1 MDLVARTVGND
12 TRGWILCIIS
22 GIACLFGASI
32 ICVDAI
38 VRLFPGKRNFRI
50 EESNVFLA
58 CSLSLSFGVM
68 LFSSLYSMLPESKRY
83 LINDGWADRTAGLI
97 MMACFVGG
105 FFGIQIISRLLHQ
118 YIPSHVVGCDH
129 THAGASAS
137 QKRSRSHSHS
147 HGHGDSHDHRHSR
160 RSLFRNRSSH
170 AHEHKTIKNGT
181 AISASEST
189 PLLTTSDPE
198 ALRRHAS
205 ARGDEMEERPP
216 TPLNVRGRART
227 DDPNAMRKPSIF
239 QVQKRVMSFVKD
251 TKCGCDESGSCYG
264 YTDPCGQECFKHLT
278 THPSQGSSRASVL
291 QTTTGPFYPHT
302 GSMFQGGRP
311 QPDEELGEEG
321 VGPHFRTSRATSRE
335 PLSLDED
342 DTIDGQGDVS
352 SSTEDVDEADE
363 HHHHVPTNAFLS
375 IGLQT
380 SIAIALHKFPEG
392 FITYATNH
400 ASPALG
406 FNVFMALFVH
416 NISEGFA
423 MALPLYMALGS
434 RWKAM
439 IWSSL
444 LGGLSQ
450 PMGAGLAALWFG
462 LASHNNVKPS
472 PVVYAC
478 LFAITAGIMVSV
490 ALQLFV
496 ESLSLNHN
504 RNLCIFFGFIGMAIL
519 GLSNALFGGH

>member
-1 MDLVARTVGND
+1 MELVTMTVGND

-32 ICVDAI
+32 ICVDAF
-38 VRLFPGKRNFRI
+38 VRLIPGKQNFRI

-83 LINDGWADRTAGLI
+83 LINDNWPDRTAGLI
-97 MMACFVGG
+97 MMVCFVGG
-105 FFGIQIISRLLHQ
+105 FFGIQTISRLLHQ
-118 YIPSHVVGCDH
+118 HIPSHVVGCDH
-129 THAGASAS
+129 THADTSTG
-137 QKRSRSHSHS
+137 QKFSRSHSHS
-147 HGHGDSHDHRHSR
+147 RGHGHSHDDHRRR
-160 RSLFRNRSSH
+160 RSVFRDPSQKHN
-170 AHEHKTIKNGT
+170 AVENNT
-181 AISASEST
+181 ATSASEST
-189 PLLTTSDPE
+189 PLLATTDPE
-198 ALRRHAS
+198 ALSRHAS
-205 ARGDEMEERPP
+205 AGRDETQDRPP

-227 DDPNAMRKPSIF
+227 DDPNALRKPSILH
-239 QVQKRVMSFVKD
+239 VQNRVMSFVKD

-264 YTDPCGQECFKHLT
+264 YTDPCGQECYKHIT
-278 THPSQGSSRASVL
+278 THPLQTSSRVSVL
-291 QTTTGPFYPHT
+291 QTTTGPFYSQT
-302 GSMFQGGRP
+302 GSIFRGGRV
-311 QPDEELGEEG
+311 QNDEELNEEG

-335 PLSLDED
+335 PLSVDED
-342 DTIDGQGDVS
+342 EIFDSEGES
-352 SSTEDVDEADE
+352 FSSTGDLDKSIE

-439 IWSSL
+439 VWSSL

-450 PMGAGLAALWFG
+450 PMGAGLAAIWFSV
-462 LASHNNVKPS
+462 ANHNNVNPS
-472 PVVYAC
+472 PVFYAC

-504 RNLCIFFGFIGMAIL
+504 PNLCIFFGFIGMAIL
-519 GLSNALFGGH
+519 GFSNALFGGH